1 MANWTKILLGYC
13 DGGMHQ
19 GNRKIP
25 ISFKGSRLYFRG
37 AVNTRSHFQW
47 ILQKYP
53 NFKTASQIIITGSS
67 TGGIA
72 SYLWTNYVRDL
83 VNNSSVVLN
92 IPDSSVFLIT
102 RTYQTYIDY
111 LQTVI
116 VNVFKLTN
124 ID

>member
-53 NFKTASQIIITGSS
+53 NFKNSFKKCNVIIYFFYFYFFYFRKPIMLQIM
-67 TGGIA
+67 
-72 SYLWTNYVRDL
+72 
-83 VNNSSVVLN
+83 
-92 IPDSSVFLIT
+92 F
-102 RTYQTYIDY
+102 
-111 LQTVI
+111 
-116 VNVFKLTN
+116 
-124 ID
+124 